1 MNRRGVLT
9 ITIAALSILGMAL
22 AESLPPTQ
30 VNGTNVIAPAM
41 RDAQLNTR
49 ASVRT
54 LAESASPISISA
66 RLFVGLAVLARLAI
80 QSVTAGRREMS
91 FAWRRGFSDSPPRGF
106 SSSATPN

>member
-9 ITIAALSILGMAL
+9 VTIAALSILGMAL
-22 AESLPPTQ
+22 AT
-30 VNGTNVIAPAM
+30 VAAPNALERNKCYDACM

-80 QSVTAGRREMS
+80 KSVRAGRR
-91 FAWRRGFSDSPPRGF
+91 PRGILK
-106 SSSATPN
+106 